1 MILLIENYDG
11 CANNIYQLA
20 GQLTPDIQIVRND
33 RIGVEEVQRM
43 NPSHII
49 LSGGSA
55 APEKAG
61 NAMHIVKAFSGR
73 IPIMGICLGYRIICA
88 AYGGKST
95 QMEEIE
101 QGKRAL
107 IKVVHRTD
115 LFHGVPD
122 TFYAG
127 FYHSETV
134 LEKDI
139 PQEFDVIAR
148 NGNDVAGIAHKTEP
162 TFGLQFHPESFLS
175 EYGKEIMQNF
185 LLRSGNGA

>member
-1 MILLIENYDG
+1 
-11 CANNIYQLA
+11 
-20 GQLTPDIQIVRND
+20 
-33 RIGVEEVQRM
+33 M

-49 LSGGSA
+49 LSGGSV

-61 NAMHIVKAFSGR
+61 NAMRIVKAFSGR
-73 IPIMGICLGYRIICA
+73 IPIMGICLGYRHLRSLWREVHPD
-88 AYGGKST
+88 GGNRA
-95 QMEEIE
+95 
-101 QGKRAL
+101 GKTGFDQ
-107 IKVVHRTD
+107 VVRRTD

-185 LLRSGNGA
+185 LRAAGTAHDGAQMASTGHALYII

>member
-20 GQLTPDIQIVRND
+20 GQLNPDIRIVRNNQ
-33 RIGVEEVQRM
+33 ISTEEVRQL

-49 LSGGSA
+49 LSGGST

-61 NAMHIVKAFSGR
+61 NAMEIVRTFAGK
-73 IPIMGICLGYRIICA
+73 IPILGICLGYRIICA
-88 AYGGKST
+88 AYGGKSV

-107 IKVVHRTD
+107 VRVD
-115 LFHGVPD
+115 PDAALFRGLPD
-122 TFYAG
+122 AFHAG

-139 PQEFDVIAR
+139 PAAFEVIAR
-148 NGNDVAGIAHKTEP
+148 NGDDVAGIAHKTEP
-162 TFGLQFHPESFLS
+162 LFGLQFHPESFLS

-185 LLRSGNGA
+185 LLCSRRGA

>member
-20 GQLTPDIQIVRND
+20 GQLNPDIQIVRND
-33 RIGVEEVQRM
+33 RIGAEEVQRM

-49 LSGGSA
+49 LSGGSV

-61 NAMHIVKAFSGR
+61 NAMRIVKAFSGR

-88 AYGGKST
+88 AYGGK
-95 QMEEIE
+95 

>member
-20 GQLTPDIQIVRND
+20 GQLNPDIQIVRND

-49 LSGGSA
+49 LPGAAQRRKSRERNAHREGFFGQDPDYGYLSGLSDHLRSLRREVHPDGGNRA
-55 APEKAG
+55 GKAG
-61 NAMHIVKAFSGR
+61 FDQSRAQDGPVSWSSGYVLCR
-73 IPIMGICLGYRIICA
+73 ILSFRNRFG
-88 AYGGKST
+88 
-95 QMEEIE
+95 
-101 QGKRAL
+101 
-107 IKVVHRTD
+107 
-115 LFHGVPD
+115 
-122 TFYAG
+122 
-127 FYHSETV
+127 
-134 LEKDI
+134 KDI